1 MAHAT
6 SLHTFGAAIAGLAE
20 HIAFVIVGFV
30 LVVLGLGLGV
40 TIVMLPV
47 GLPIGL
53 LGLAMVIGGLTVRI
67 NQR

>member
-1 MAHAT
+1 MTHAP
-6 SLHTFGAAIAGLAE
+6 SIRTFGVAVAGLAE
-20 HIAFVIVGFV
+20 HVAFVVVGFV
-30 LVVLGLGLGV
+30 LIVLGLGLGV

-53 LGLAMVIGGLTVRI
+53 LGLAMVVGGLTVRI